1 MHNASEHA
9 LAVLVDIE
17 NMARP
22 GARNRGEFDIHLVMN
37 RLAEKGRVVVKRAY
51 ADWSRYRDARQELM
65 NAGLELIE
73 MPSARE
79 GAKNRADIKMAV
91 DAMEIAYSRQHV
103 DNFVIVSGDSDFTPL
118 VGKLRE
124 LNKRV
129 IGVGRDASSASPLL
143 IANCD
148 EFFFYDSLAS
158 KALQHHTGG
167 GGVRPDAL
175 SLLRET
181 LMARQREGDEHPQAS
196 AVKDSMRRRDPAFD
210 EGEIGFSTFSKFLED
225 AQAKGVVRLQRDSRS
240 GTFAVELADAVPAS
254 DWPSVSEDRP
264 VELREGRRRRRRRGG
279 EPADAT
285 GGNEGGT
292 ESEAA
297 VEPDADSTAEVF
309 EFQVP
314 ERPREKPPLP
324 PLDQPITYEDVLAA
338 GDDLDAEIPDLIE
351 ASDTV
356 EEIPTRGSRRRR
368 RPLSTVAEPTSED
381 LAADEAA
388 DEAAAAND
396 EAAAAQGDDAVA
408 AVADDDATPT
418 SGRRRVRRGTVLGA
432 ITTPEAPAV
441 ESPVDDA
448 ADDTATPKRR
458 TRTKKVDDEG
468 AVAPVVE
475 PAAAD
480 ADDESPKPKRRT
492 RAKKAD
498 DEVVAAP
505 ATETPAAEGEDDA
518 SKPKRRPRAKKADAG
533 DAAPVD
539 EPAAT
544 DDHTAA
550 APKRRVR
557 RRPTAA
563 DAPAA
568 PEDAVSPKAS
578 PY

>member
-158 KALQHHTGG
+158 KAMPRSSSG

-175 SLLRET
+175 ALLRET

-225 AQAKGVVRLQRDSRS
+225 AQAKGVVRLQRDPRS
-240 GTFAVELADAVPAS
+240 GTFAVELADSSAPAS
-254 DWPSVSEDRP
+254 DWPPAESDDRP
-264 VELREGRRRRRRRGG
+264 PVEIGEGRRRRRRGG
-279 EPADAT
+279 SGRRPESAD
-285 GGNEGGT
+285 GGQGRGT
-292 ESEAA
+292 ESAPAE
-297 VEPDADSTAEVF
+297 VDLTNDGEAEVF
-309 EFQVP
+309 EFEVRQK
-314 ERPREKPPLP
+314 PREK
-324 PLDQPITYEDVLAA
+324 AA
-338 GDDLDAEIPDLIE
+338 VATPGPADHLRRRVSPRTTWTRSCRRLIE
-351 ASDTV
+351 AAEAEAV
-356 EEIPTRGSRRRR
+356 PTRGSRRRR
-368 RPLSTVAEPTSED
+368 RSLSTVAEPTTGD
-381 LAADEAA
+381 LADEATENAATAEAPDETSAA
-388 DEAAAAND
+388 DTA
-396 EAAAAQGDDAVA
+396 
-408 AVADDDATPT
+408 PT
-418 SGRRRVRRGTVLGA
+418 SRRRVRRGTVLGTIA
-432 ITTPEAPAV
+432 PTDSEPDGGSTADEA
-441 ESPVDDA
+441 DA
-448 ADDTATPKRR
+448 AGDAGDEATA
-458 TRTKKVDDEG
+458 
-468 AVAPVVE
+468 
-475 PAAAD
+475 
-480 ADDESPKPKRRT
+480 PKRRT
-492 RAKKAD
+492 RAKKV
-498 DEVVAAP
+498 DEVASVEAEAP
-505 ATETPAAEGEDDA
+505 ADEEAPKPRRRARAKKVETDEADSAETMSDAPSADADEPA
-518 SKPKRRPRAKKADAG
+518 KPKRRPRTKKVETDEAPAVAVSAPDAVTPSDDG
-533 DAAPVD
+533 
-539 EPAAT
+539 EP
-544 DDHTAA
+544 

-557 RRPTAA
+557 RRPTAG
-563 DAPAA
+563 DDT
-568 PEDAVSPKAS
+568 PETEGGVSPKVS

>member
-22 GARNRGEFDIHLVMN
+22 GARNRGEFDIHLVLN

-158 KALQHHTGG
+158 KALPRHHIGG

-181 LMARQREGDEHPQAS
+181 LMARQREGDENPQAS

-225 AQAKGVVRLQRDSRS
+225 AQAKGVVRLQRDPRS
-240 GTFAVELADAVPAS
+240 GTFAVELADAAPAS
-254 DWPSVSEDRP
+254 DWPSLGEDRPP
-264 VELREGRRRRRRRGG
+264 VELREGRPPRRRRRRGG
-279 EPADAT
+279 EPTEAA
-285 GGNEGGT
+285 GGNGPRT
-292 ESEAA
+292 ESETVA
-297 VEPDADSTAEVF
+297 EPESETDAEVF

-314 ERPREKPPLP
+314 DRPREKAPLP

-338 GDDLDAEIPDLIE
+338 DDLDAEIPDLVE
-351 ASDTV
+351 ASDAV
-356 EEIPTRGSRRRR
+356 EDVPTRGSRRRR
-368 RPLSTVAEPTSED
+368 RSLSSVAEPTSDD
-381 LAADEAA
+381 LATDEEAG
-388 DEAAAAND
+388 EAAAAG
-396 EAAAAQGDDAVA
+396 AGDTSATS
-408 AVADDDATPT
+408 DDGASAP
-418 SGRRRVRRGTVLGA
+418 SGRRRVRRGSVLGTMA
-432 ITTPEAPAV
+432 EPETPAAATPAEDAGDEAPA
-441 ESPVDDA
+441 
-448 ADDTATPKRR
+448 
-458 TRTKKVDDEG
+458 
-468 AVAPVVE
+468 
-475 PAAAD
+475 
-480 ADDESPKPKRRT
+480 PKRRT
-492 RAKKAD
+492 RAKKTDGDAAAPTGETPADEDEVPAPRRRTRAKKTAD
-498 DEVVAAP
+498 DAAAEP
-505 ATETPAAEGEDDA
+505 TVETPAAADEDEA
-518 SKPKRRPRAKKADAG
+518 AKPKRRPRAKKADVEDG
-533 DAAPVD
+533 PPVVEAASS
-539 EPAAT
+539 
-544 DDHTAA
+544 DDDTA

-557 RRPTAA
+557 RRPATA
-563 DAPAA
+563 DETPSN
-568 PEDAVSPKAS
+568 PEDGSGAKVSP
-578 PY
+578 Y

>member
-51 ADWSRYRDARQELM
+51 ADWSRYRDARRELM

-158 KALQHHTGG
+158 KALAHHAAG

-225 AQAKGVVRLQRDSRS
+225 AQSKGVVRLERDPRS
-240 GTFAVELADAVPAS
+240 GTFAVELTDAAPAS
-254 DWPSVSEDRP
+254 DWPSLGTEERAP
-264 VELREGRRRRRRRGG
+264 VEIAERSRRRRRRRG
-279 EPADAT
+279 EPSDSAGAP
-285 GGNEGGT
+285 GRIT
-292 ESEAA
+292 ESDRVAEAG
-297 VEPDADSTAEVF
+297 ADDEAEVF
-309 EFQVP
+309 EFEVRA
-314 ERPREKPPLP
+314 RPPVAAPLP
-324 PLDQPITYEDVLAA
+324 PLDQPITYEDVVLA
-338 GDDLDAEIPDLIE
+338 GDDLGGEIPELVE

-356 EEIPTRGSRRRR
+356 DEPPTRGSRRRR
-368 RPLSTVAEPTSED
+368 RSLSTVAEPTAED
-381 LAADEAA
+381 LAVDEGG
-388 DEAAAAND
+388 DEPTTD
-396 EAAAAQGDDAVA
+396 EQVA
-408 AVADDDATPT
+408 TVDEGVATT

-432 ITTPEAPAV
+432 ITTPEEPAG
-441 ESPVDDA
+441 
-448 ADDTATPKRR
+448 DTPG
-458 TRTKKVDDEG
+458 DDEE
-468 AVAPVVE
+468 A
-475 PAAAD
+475 
-480 ADDESPKPKRRT
+480 PKPKRRT
-492 RAKKAD
+492 RAKKTD
-498 DEVVAAP
+498 DDVAVAP
-505 ATETPAAEGEDDA
+505 AAEAATETPPDEDEAPKPKRRARTKKADDEAVAEPAAETPAGDETP
-518 SKPKRRPRAKKADAG
+518 KPKRRPRTKAA
-533 DAAPVD
+533 
-539 EPAAT
+539 EPAAAADT
-544 DDHTAA
+544 DPVADAPSSDEDAA

-557 RRPTAA
+557 RRATTEGDETAITQSA
-563 DAPAA
+563 VDPK
-568 PEDAVSPKAS
+568 VSP
-578 PY
+578 Y

>member
-51 ADWSRYRDARQELM
+51 ADWSRYRDARRELM

-148 EFFFYDSLAS
+148 EFFFYDSLVS
-158 KALQHHTGG
+158 KALPHQHTGG
-167 GGVRPDAL
+167 GGIRPDAL

-181 LMARQREGDEHPQAS
+181 LTARQREGDEHPQAS

-210 EGEIGFSTFSKFLED
+210 EGEIGFSTFSRFLED
-225 AQAKGVVRLQRDSRS
+225 AQSKGVVRLQRDPRS
-240 GTFAVELADAVPAS
+240 GTFAVELTDSGPAS
-254 DWPSVSEDRP
+254 DWPTVGEERPP
-264 VELREGRRRRRRRGG
+264 VEIGEGRRRRRRRRG
-279 EPADAT
+279 EPADAA
-285 GGNEGGT
+285 GANGRDT

-297 VEPDADSTAEVF
+297 AEPGADDEAEVF
-309 EFQVP
+309 EFEVR
-314 ERPREKPPLP
+314 ERPPVAAPLP
-324 PLDQPITYEDVLAA
+324 PLDQPITYEDVVLAS
-338 GDDLDAEIPDLIE
+338 DDLDADIPDLIE
-351 ASDTV
+351 ASDALA
-356 EEIPTRGSRRRR
+356 EPPTRGSRRRR
-368 RPLSTVAEPTSED
+368 RSLSTVAEPTTDD
-381 LAADEAA
+381 LAAGDEADEPAAPKPFDTTVAA
-388 DEAAAAND
+388 DTDAAA
-396 EAAAAQGDDAVA
+396 
-408 AVADDDATPT
+408 PS
-418 SGRRRVRRGTVLGA
+418 SGRRVRRGSVLGTA
-432 ITTPEAPAV
+432 APEAAAAPGEPADEAPA
-441 ESPVDDA
+441 
-448 ADDTATPKRR
+448 PKRR
-458 TRTKKVDDEG
+458 TRTKKVEDDATVA
-468 AVAPVVE
+468 AVAE
-475 PAAAD
+475 APADVAG
-480 ADDESPKPKRRT
+480 DESAKPKRRT

-498 DEVVAAP
+498 DDATAETVIEIPTSDADEAP
-505 ATETPAAEGEDDA
+505 
-518 SKPKRRPRAKKADAG
+518 KPKRRPRTKKAD
-533 DAAPVD
+533 
-539 EPAAT
+539 
-544 DDHTAA
+544 DDGADVVTQPTSSADDTV

-557 RRPTAA
+557 RRPTDA
-563 DAPAA
+563 D
-568 PEDAVSPKAS
+568 DASSTADDGVSPKVS

>member
-51 ADWSRYRDARQELM
+51 ADWSRYRDARRELM

-129 IGVGRDASSASPLL
+129 IGVGRDVSSASPLL

-158 KALQHHTGG
+158 KALPHIGG

-181 LMARQREGDEHPQAS
+181 LMARGREGDEHPQAS

-225 AQAKGVVRLQRDSRS
+225 AQAKGVVRLQRDARS
-240 GTFAVELADAVPAS
+240 GTFAVELVDAGAATEWATTG
-254 DWPSVSEDRP
+254 DDRP
-264 VELREGRRRRRRRGG
+264 TELAEGRRRRRRRRG
-279 EPADAT
+279 EPSDAT
-285 GGNEGGT
+285 AGGRAS
-292 ESEAA
+292 ESESA
-297 VEPDADSTAEVF
+297 VEPAADDDAEVF
-309 EFQVP
+309 EFEVKQRAPVSA
-314 ERPREKPPLP
+314 PLP
-324 PLDQPITYEDVLAA
+324 PLDQPITYEDVVLA
-338 GDDLDAEIPDLIE
+338 GDDLDADIPELVE
-351 ASDTV
+351 ASDADAV
-356 EEIPTRGSRRRR
+356 PTRGARRRR
-368 RPLSTVAEPTSED
+368 RSLSTVAEPTSDD
-381 LAADEAA
+381 LAAGDEADEVAA
-388 DEAAAAND
+388 DADAPAEAA
-396 EAAAAQGDDAVA
+396 
-408 AVADDDATPT
+408 TSTT
-418 SGRRRVRRGTVLGA
+418 SGTRRRVKRGTVLTGA
-432 ITTPEAPAV
+432 
-441 ESPVDDA
+441 A
-448 ADDTATPKRR
+448 ADDSETAP
-458 TRTKKVDDEG
+458 
-468 AVAPVVE
+468 P
-475 PAAAD
+475 AAD
-480 ADDESPKPKRRT
+480 ADDEAPAPKRRT
-492 RAKKAD
+492 RAKKSDDEGAPETAVTSTDDAEEAPKPKRRARTKKAD
-498 DEVVAAP
+498 DA
-505 ATETPAAEGEDDA
+505 PAAEADATDDEA
-518 SKPKRRPRAKKADAG
+518 PKPKRRPRTKKAET
-533 DAAPVD
+533 DAAEAEAEV
-539 EPAAT
+539 AASVAVADA
-544 DDHTAA
+544 DDAP

-557 RRPTAA
+557 RKATDTDVAAESAEPTGIS
-563 DAPAA
+563 PK
-568 PEDAVSPKAS
+568 VSP
-578 PY
+578 Y